1 MFFLV
6 FVKYNILEV
15 RNATF
20 FFENELEKL
29 KSGEIPQRER
39 SIQEVQV
46 ERLFKNLQQLV
57 FKGFFFLCF
66 YFLKKSD
73 AEKI

>member
-1 MFFLV
+1 MLLSFS
-6 FVKYNILEV
+6 
-15 RNATF
+15 
-20 FFENELEKL
+20 ENELEKL

-57 FKGFFFLCF
+57 FKGFLCF
-66 YFLKKSD
+66 YF
-73 AEKI
+73 

>member
-1 MFFLV
+1 MNLIYIGLINIGFFLV

-20 FFENELEKL
+20 FSEDKPEKL
-29 KSGEIPQRER
+29 KSGKSPQRER

-57 FKGFFFLCF
+57 FKGFLCF
-66 YFLKKSD
+66 YF
-73 AEKI
+73 